1 MPSLPA
7 GSAVIGAV
15 TISGTPNVAVTS
27 LPEVVTVDH
36 PHEEI
41 HDGDSFTY
49 QDVITLGSAATQD
62 YLLTVAN
69 TTKWPQFVFEVEGT
83 FGITVELYEGADRTG
98 TSAQSIIN
106 RNRNSATTAGMT
118 VHKGTSG
125 GTTDGTRIQWTA
137 SGSGT
142 AAGRQAGV
150 RRDVSEMILDQ
161 NVKYIFRV
169 TSDAN
174 NNRIAVKLDW
184 YEHVV

>member
-27 LPEVVTVDH
+27 LPEAVTIDR
-36 PHEEI
+36 PHDEI
-41 HDGDSFTY
+41 HEGDSFTY
-49 QDVITLGSAATQD
+49 QDVITLASAATQD

-69 TTKWPQFVFEVEGT
+69 TTKWPHFVFEVEGT

-125 GTTDGTRIQWTA
+125 GTTDGTRIQWAA
-137 SGSGT
+137 SGSGA
-142 AAGRQAGV
+142 AAGRLAGAL
-150 RRDVSEMILDQ
+150 REVSEMLLDQ

-174 NNRIAVKLDW
+174 SNRIAVKLDW